1 MSHYAALYSIVFMVG
16 FVCVFDV
23 RHQRQRF
30 YRLFASASLMTPEE
44 LDQIRTIWSA
54 CEEA

>member
-1 MSHYAALYSIVFMVG
+1 MSHYAALYSIVFMIA

-23 RHQRQRF
+23 RHQRR
-30 YRLFASASLMTPEE
+30 RLWRLLLSVTLMTSED
-44 LDQIRTIWSA
+44 LDRIRRIRLA